1 MAAKATSL
9 SPETFVEGGGLV
21 DDVDLTI
28 QEAKF
33 IMWDY
38 NGKIPQATP
47 ALCLSMLAEEDEK
60 IEQYYSMGSSKDWM
74 PSDNGKQLLSVGQ
87 ATAIR
92 KTSNGGIFLTS
103 LVDAG
108 FPVEKLG
115 DDITVLEGL
124 QAHMIRVPAPKRG
137 GLKQD
142 ERKYEQTILVV
153 SEIITMPGDKKK
165 PTGAP
170 KGAKTSKTT
179 VASST
184 GGNAAKI
191 KSESGGGDDVAEKAT
206 TQILSLLEASGSIA
220 KKDIPGKLFQTM
232 KNDPDRNTVIK
243 MVFDDEFLSS
253 GPWVYEDGILISS

>member
-1 MAAKATSL
+1 MTAQAMSL
-9 SPETFVEGGGLV
+9 RPETFVEGGGLV

-33 IMWDY
+33 VMWDY
-38 NGKIPQATP
+38 NGKIPQASP
-47 ALCLSMLAEEDEK
+47 ALCLSMLAEENEK

-87 ATAIR
+87 ATGIR

-124 QAHMIRVPAPKRG
+124 QAHMIRVPAPKRS
-137 GLKQD
+137 GLKQ
-142 ERKYEQTILVV
+142 EEKKYEQTILVI
-153 SEIITMPGDKKK
+153 SEIIAMPGDKKK

-170 KGAKTSKTT
+170 KGAKTSKATT
-179 VASST
+179 ASGI
-184 GGNAAKI
+184 GGGAAKT
-191 KSESGGGDDVAEKAT
+191 KMESGDRDNVTEKAT
-206 TQILSLLEASGSIA
+206 TQILSLLEANGSIA

-232 KNDPDRNTVIK
+232 KSDPDRNAIIK

-253 GPWVYEDGILISS
+253 GPWTYEDGILISS